1 MKACL
6 EIKITPTGTVRGHV
20 EFDRADISGIF
31 EGDLT
36 ARERLVV
43 RATGRVTGKVR
54 AGEIEIERGSQVV
67 GDVQIIREV
76 QVFGEGAAAGRDARP
91 AIDKPAK

>member
-20 EFDRADISGIF
+20 EFDRADIGGVF

-54 AGEIEIERGSQVV
+54 AGELEIERGGQIV
-67 GDVQIIREV
+67 GDVQI
-76 QVFGEGAAAGRDARP
+76 FGEGAAAGRDARP